1 MHQLLVPQQR
11 VQEAQEGPLL
21 DLVEVEM
28 LVVLEGL
35 VRPPGA
41 SGR

>member
-1 MHQLLVPQQR
+1 MHQFLVPQQR

-21 DLVEVEM
+21 VQVVVEV

-35 VRPPGA
+35 VQPPGA